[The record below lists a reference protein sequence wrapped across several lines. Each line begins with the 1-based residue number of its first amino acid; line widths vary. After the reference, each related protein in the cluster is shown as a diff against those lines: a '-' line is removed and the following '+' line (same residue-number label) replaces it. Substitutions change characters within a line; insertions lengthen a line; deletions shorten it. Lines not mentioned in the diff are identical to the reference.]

1 QRRYEVR
8 PAFSSITSF
17 NKGDSVSREREDVN
31 VQVLYDL
38 TPFFFPAVSVAY
50 ERNLQ
55 LGLVRRFAQ
64 SLGMGAKVLVNPWI
78 HARVVTGVVFN
89 QEVYIDG
96 RRSNNLKEVPLAFS
110 FNAFKYTNPSYISL
124 STTQTLFFGVNQRG
138 RTRLE
143 GETRLAWEIISD
155 FNVNITFYNSYD
167 SRPSVAANGT
177 SDISMVF
184 GVGYTF

>member
-1 QRRYEVR
+1 M
-8 PAFSSITSF
+8 
-17 NKGDSVSREREDVN
+17 SREREDVN
-31 VQVLYDL
+31 LQVLYDL
-38 TPFFFPAVSVAY
+38 TPIFFPAVTLAY
-50 ERNLQ
+50 ERNMQ

-64 SLGMGAKVLVNPWI
+64 SAGMGAKLLVNPWI
-78 HARVVTGVVFN
+78 HARVVTGIVFN
-89 QEVYIDG
+89 QERYVDG
-96 RRSNNLKEVPLAFS
+96 RTSSNLKEVPVTLF
-110 FNAFKYTNPSYISL
+110 FNAFKFTSPSYISL
-124 STTQTLFFGVNQRG
+124 STTQSLFFGINQNG

-177 SDISMVF
+177 SDYSMVF